1 MKIHVPYSTWLG
13 NIEGLLR
20 NIDISDS
27 SKLDISF
34 DLKWVSIHPVVISM
48 IGALGLEVLRKNPG
62 VAGNINLK
70 AHIKMENQL
79 KKSNLFNILNMES
92 DKFSSE
98 LAGRFIPVTQI
109 KNSSR
114 LTEIIQ
120 ELVPLLHSPPKQ
132 ADAIKY
138 VMSEMIRNVLEH
150 SNSPDGA
157 ILCAQYSKSSNRVS
171 VGIADTGIGL
181 LTALSQFH
189 SPKNEMEAIKLALTP
204 GITGTTSRVGGTE
217 FNAGAGLFFTKSIA
231 KVSNNFFILYSGN
244 SLYRLKKDKIDA
256 NDTNLNPNPLD
267 DNCSLKD
274 NLNKWKGTVVGF
286 DISLDSESEFQELLK
301 QIRDVYF
308 LDVKAKKKSKY
319 KKPKF
324 T

>member
-1 MKIHVPYSTWLG
+1 MKIHIPYSSWLG

-20 NIDISDS
+20 NIDISDNT
-27 SKLDISF
+27 KLDISF
-34 DLKWVSIHPVVISM
+34 DQKWISIHPVVISI
-48 IGALGLEVLRKNPG
+48 IGALGLEVLRKNPN
-62 VAGNINLK
+62 VEGNIKLS
-70 AHIKMENQL
+70 AHKKMKNQL
-79 KKSNLFNILNMES
+79 VKSNLLHLLQM
-92 DKFSSE
+92 DDQVFSSE
-98 LAGRFIPVTQI
+98 LAGRFIPVTQV
-109 KNSSR
+109 KNATR

-181 LTALSQFH
+181 YKALSRFH
-189 SPKNEMEAIKLALTP
+189 TPQNEMEAIKLALTP
-204 GITGTTSRVGGTE
+204 GITGTTSRIGGTE
-217 FNAGAGLFFTKSIA
+217 YNAGAGLFFTKSIA

-244 SLYRLKKDKIDA
+244 SLYRLKKDKKGA
-256 NDTNLNPNPLD
+256 NDTKLNSNPLD

-274 NLNKWKGTVVGF
+274 NLNQWQGTVVGF

-308 LDVKAKKKSKY
+308 LDVKTKKKAKY